1 MHLGLLNQHG
11 AMIMQGCMGCQEPKQ
26 VTLQSPLYIK
36 VGKLWLMGKL
46 VICGHGL
53 TMIKQLA
60 SEISM
65 SQDVIVC
72 GIVVA
77 IVCGCLYFVC
87 LFSSLLQSFFCTG
100 VFCALFHSNDAIS
113 SAKLHLMFSNY
124 WFLKS
129 GFNIQRTAVPPHIG
143 EADSPGIPQWFIDA
157 FCDWAV
163 GVTKNSAFVK
173 WETSLWD
180 IQSH

>member
-36 VGKLWLMGKL
+36 VGKLWLMCKL

-77 IVCGCLYFVC
+77 IVWLLILCLLVFQPSPELLLYWSFLC
-87 LFSSLLQSFFCTG
+87 TISLQ
-100 VFCALFHSNDAIS
+100 
-113 SAKLHLMFSNY
+113 
-124 WFLKS
+124 
-129 GFNIQRTAVPPHIG
+129 
-143 EADSPGIPQWFIDA
+143 
-157 FCDWAV
+157 
-163 GVTKNSAFVK
+163 
-173 WETSLWD
+173 
-180 IQSH
+180 